1 MDQSIAWQL
10 SLTLVA
16 ALAAGFVFV
25 IANARQRRDYAPV
38 VHRAYRFRAR
48 LFWAIVVLG
57 VPATV
62 FTLSRIPYPAFAGVP
77 ANVQVVDAIG
87 YQWWW
92 ELSTDRVQAGQPVEF
107 RLTSGDVN
115 HGFGIYDENLRLVA
129 QAQAMPGYVNRLVH
143 TFDRPGRYRLLCLE
157 FCGVVH
163 HDMVAELEVT
173 P

>member
-1 MDQSIAWQL
+1 M
-10 SLTLVA
+10 
-16 ALAAGFVFV
+16 
-25 IANARQRRDYAPV
+25 
-38 VHRAYRFRAR
+38 
-48 LFWAIVVLG
+48 
-57 VPATV
+57 
-62 FTLSRIPYPAFAGVP
+62 P

-163 HDMVAELEVT
+163 HDMVAEFEVT